1 MARPKSHRSGFLVR
15 VRPPDAGPSHTM
27 LYIVAADDPNQAL
40 KIVERAII
48 PDASV
53 EMIGPISGELLD
65 AVALR
70 PGECV
75 RA

>member
-1 MARPKSHRSGFLVR
+1 
-15 VRPPDAGPSHTM
+15 M